1 MKIVFTQHSKD
12 RMKKYE
18 ITMRMIEDCLN
29 LPDLKS
35 KTYIGRIIYQ
45 RKLNGHVL
53 RIIVE
58 ESKEIKRI
66 ITVYKARRKRYGI

>member
-1 MKIVFTQHSKD
+1 MKIAFTEHSKE
-12 RMKKYE
+12 RMNKYH
-18 ITMRMIEDCLN
+18 INPKIIENCLN

-35 KTYIGRIIYQ
+35 KTYLNRILYQ
-45 RKLNGHVL
+45 KKLNGHVL
-53 RIIVE
+53 RVIVE

>member
-1 MKIVFTQHSKD
+1 MKIIFTQHSRE

-18 ITMRMIEDCLN
+18 INSGMVEDCLS

-35 KTYIGRIIYQ
+35 ETYMGRIIYQ
-45 RKLNGHVL
+45 KRLNGHVL

>member
-1 MKIVFTQHSKD
+1 MKIIFTQHGKD

-18 ITMRMIEDCLN
+18 ITMRMVEDCLN

-35 KTYIGRIIYQ
+35 ETYMGRIIYQ

>member
-1 MKIVFTQHSKD
+1 MKIIFTQHSKE

-18 ITMRMIEDCLN
+18 ITERMIEDCLN

-35 KTYIGRIIYQ
+35 KTYMGRIIYQ